1 MNQDIEELYKRVAE
15 LQQIMKNMFGSST
28 IPRNIETALAE
39 RLSNSFPV
47 IIGTSTASTQSV
59 SVASTPTSITVPAQ
73 PTGTLT
79 VTYKGITYNLL
90 YKWYH

>member
-90 YKWYH
+90 YK